1 MIERAT
7 IADEVSVDGS
17 AANGSAHVG
26 GALASVDV
34 INTPLWVDATNPGNP
49 QGSEQG
55 TERATLDRLWAR
67 GSAFLGCP
75 VAILGGAMSWVSE
88 RHLVS
93 AISNAG
99 GFGVIAC
106 GSMTPALLEEEI
118 AATQAMTSKPFG
130 VNLITMHP
138 QLEDLI
144 RVCLQA
150 KVGHIV
156 LAGGIPPGN
165 AVKSVKDGGAKLI
178 CFAPALVLARRL
190 VRSGAD
196 AIVIE
201 GSEAGGHIG
210 PVSLT
215 VLAQEILPHLREV
228 PVFVAGGLGRGEA
241 ILAYLEMGA
250 SGAQLGT
257 RFAASTE
264 SIAHPNFKKAFIRAN
279 ARDALPS
286 VQLDERFPVIP
297 VRGLV
302 NEGTKT
308 FLRHQAETRDKFQSG
323 ELDKEAAQLAI
334 EHFWAGALR
343 RAVLDGDVE
352 MGSVMA
358 GQSVG
363 MVTAEQAIADI
374 IQELITQATAALA
387 ARRQGE

>member
-1 MIERAT
+1 M
-7 IADEVSVDGS
+7 SVDGS
-17 AANGSAHVG
+17 VSQGSVHVT
-26 GALASVDV
+26 GALGNARVTGAPVRVDLAIPGDASPEDR
-34 INTPLWVDATNPGNP
+34 PDD
-49 QGSEQG
+49 
-55 TERATLDRLWAR
+55 RATLDRLWSR
-67 GSAFLGCP
+67 GTAFLGCP
-75 VAILGGAMSWVSE
+75 IAIMGGAMSWVSE

-106 GSMTPALLEEEI
+106 GSMNPAMLAAEI
-118 AATQAMTSKPFG
+118 AGTQALTSKPFG

-138 QLEDLI
+138 DLNDLV
-144 RVCLQA
+144 RVCLEA
-150 KVGHIV
+150 KVSHVV
-156 LAGGIPPGN
+156 LAGGVPPGS
-165 AVKSVKDGGAKLI
+165 AVKAVKDGGAKLI
-178 CFAPALVLARRL
+178 CFAPAFVLAKRL

-215 VLAQEILPHLREV
+215 VLAQEILPFIRDV
-228 PVFVAGGLGRGEA
+228 PVFVAGGLGRGDA

-257 RFAASTE
+257 RFAAAKE

-308 FLRHQAETRDKFQSG
+308 FLRHQAETRDKFLAG
-323 ELDKEAAQLAI
+323 ELDKEAAQLVI
-334 EHFWAGALR
+334 ERFWAGALR
-343 RAVLDGDVE
+343 RAVIDGDVE

-363 MVTAEQAIADI
+363 MVTTEQSIAGI
-374 IQELITQATAALA
+374 LQELTDQATAALA
-387 ARRQGE
+387 ARRQAA